1 VSETRSGYRQSAGGL
16 VGAVL
21 MSLLL
26 IAAIWLLSR
35 FQHHDPANPAPTVDY
50 SSSLA
55 QARAEAPFGV
65 LAPHP
70 VPAGWRAT
78 SASWDGAG
86 PVVKWHLGF
95 LTAKGADAQY
105 VGLDQSNAVPREFVA
120 ATTTADEP
128 GPAVT
133 IDGVRWKTLTSSDG
147 DETALVLQ
155 RPHVTTVVSGTAAK
169 SVLEGYAASLSRG

>member
-16 VGAVL
+16 IGAVL

-35 FQHHDPANPAPTVDY
+35 FQHHDLANPAPTVDY
-50 SSSLA
+50 SASLA

-78 SASWDGAG
+78 SASWDGTG
-86 PVVKWHLGF
+86 PVVTWHLGF
-95 LTAKGADAQY
+95 LTAGGADAEY
-105 VGLDQSNAVPREFVA
+105 VGLDQSNDVPREFVA
-120 ATTTADEP
+120 ATTTADQP
-128 GPAVT
+128 APAVT
-133 IDGVRWKTLTSSDG
+133 IDGSAWKMLTSSDG
-147 DETALVLQ
+147 DETALVL
-155 RPHVTTVVSGTAAK
+155 RGRGVTTIVSGTAGT
-169 SVLEGYAASLSRG
+169 SVLEGYAASLSTR

>member
-1 VSETRSGYRQSAGGL
+1 

-35 FQHHDPANPAPTVDY
+35 FQHHDPTNPTPTVSY
-50 SSSLA
+50 SVPLS
-55 QARAEAPFGV
+55 QARAEAPFAV

-78 SASWDGAG
+78 SARWDGAG
-86 PVVKWHLGF
+86 PVVTWHLGF
-95 LTAKGADAQY
+95 LTASGGNAAY
-105 VGLDQSNAVPREFVA
+105 VGLDQSNDVPQEFVA
-120 ATTTADEP
+120 ATTSADQP

-133 IDGVRWKTLTSSDG
+133 IGGVAWRTFTSSDG
-147 DETALVLQ
+147 DETALV
-155 RPHVTTVVSGTAAK
+155 RHGNGATTIVSGTAGK
-169 SVLEGYAASLSRG
+169 SVLEGYAASLSAS